1 MPTVLRWNGYR
12 FYFFSNERNEPPH
25 IHVDKGGCSAK
36 FWLSPVEL
44 ARNFG
49 YPDRELNRLHAK
61 VAEHETEFLR
71 AWNEHLSRK
80 AR

>member
-25 IHVDKGGCSAK
+25 MHIDNGGRSAK

-44 ARNFG
+44 AANFG
-49 YPDRELNRLHAK
+49 YPDHELNRLK
-61 VAEHETEFLR
+61 MIELQTEFLR
-71 AWNEHLSRK
+71 AWNEHARRK
-80 AR
+80 T